1 MSTTLSPPDVARLA
15 ERAIHATLGGTVDDL
30 AAIVHRHAVNREA
43 IAEPPPTR
51 GVGPAAFHATGQW
64 LRAAFSDLA
73 WTTERLVVEG
83 DLAVTYGTL
92 SGRQTGEF
100 VVWTPDGTVERAFAS
115 TGKTFTVRQAHFQ
128 RIVDGLV
135 TEHWAVRDDQGMAI
149 QLGWIPPTPA
159 FLFRCHRA
167 TKRARRAARTATT
180 QRVQQPRRALSR
192 TPMGSSDPV
201 GGLRG
206 HRAHRG
212 MGAQKGVRDL
222 TVKEPTG
229 TTPHP
234 VVGDTV

>member
-1 MSTTLSPPDVARLA
+1 MSTTLLRADLAGVA
-15 ERAIHATLGGTVDDL
+15 ERSIHAILGGTVDDL
-30 AAIVHRHAVNREA
+30 AALVHPDAVNREA
-43 IAEPPPTR
+43 ITEPPPTR

-73 WTTERLVVEG
+73 WTTESMVVEG
-83 DLAVTYGTL
+83 DLAVTFGTL

-100 VVWTPDGTVERAFAS
+100 VVWTPDGTIERAFAP

-167 TKRARRAARTATT
+167 TKRARRAARAATT
-180 QRVQQPRRALSR
+180 QPLEQP
-192 TPMGSSDPV
+192 
-201 GGLRG
+201 
-206 HRAHRG
+206 
-212 MGAQKGVRDL
+212 
-222 TVKEPTG
+222 
-229 TTPHP
+229 
-234 VVGDTV
+234 